1 MYIVQQV
8 ERQKKTGRERKI
20 ERGKRKI
27 NKKEKRKRE
36 RQRERERDR
45 GKE

>member
-36 RQRERERDR
+36 RERDR